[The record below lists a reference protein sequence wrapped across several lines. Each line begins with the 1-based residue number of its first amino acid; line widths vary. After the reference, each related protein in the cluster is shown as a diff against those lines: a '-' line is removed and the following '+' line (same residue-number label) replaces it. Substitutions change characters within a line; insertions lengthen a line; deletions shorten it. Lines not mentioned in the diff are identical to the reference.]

1 MNILTA
7 FERIANTNPDKTAA
21 ADETHAY
28 SFSAL
33 RDTAARLG
41 AAIRSRQPEGGPVG
55 VLVRRGADTAAL
67 FFAAIYG
74 GCFYVPLDPDQ
85 PAHKLG
91 TILSDAGISL
101 VLGAA
106 GDEGVLAAAD
116 FGGSLLTLAEAAESP
131 TALPQ
136 VPDEAPLYMVYT
148 SGSTGRPKGVLK
160 SHGAMASYIAAFEAR
175 FGLTGEEIIGNQNPF
190 FFDAAAKDL
199 YYMACLGA
207 TLEVIPSEKFIFP
220 VRLVEYL
227 NQRKIS
233 YICWVPTAL
242 AIVTQLN
249 TFKQILPETLRHV
262 FFVGEPFPIK
272 QLHKWLST
280 LPDLR
285 YVNLYGSSELAGVCC
300 AYEIPRGELPQ
311 NLPMGKPLP
320 NCRVFLRGEEGFI
333 TEPGQLGE
341 VWIASPA
348 LALCYWK
355 DPEKTAAVFTEEL
368 LPEEAAGER
377 IPRSARND
385 AGTEARR
392 ILRSGDLAE
401 YDEAGNLVF
410 VSRKD
415 FQIKHMGRRIEL
427 GEIETVAD
435 SLPEL
440 ARCCCLYNEKRK
452 RIELF
457 CELNEAYQAASVH
470 ESNAGTSIACP
481 QNEPAPDGK
490 AIQSLLRP
498 LLSDYMLPAKVH
510 VLDKL
515 PLNPNGKLHRQAMKE
530 MM

>member
-1 MNILTA
+1 MNILTK
-7 FERIANTNPDKTAA
+7 FEQLAAAQPHKLAA
-21 ADETHAY
+21 ADETHSYTFAQ
-28 SFSAL
+28 L

-41 AAIRSRQPEGGPVG
+41 ARVRKEQPEGGPVG

-67 FFAAIYG
+67 FFAAVYG
-74 GCFYVPLDPDQ
+74 GCFYVPLDPDM
-85 PAHKLG
+85 PPRKLAV
-91 TILSDAGISL
+91 ILADAGIRL
-101 VLGAA
+101 VLGAP
-106 GDEGVLAAAD
+106 GDEAVLQAAG
-116 FGGSLLTLAEAAESP
+116 FSGSLLTPAEAAPEAA
-131 TALPQ
+131 ALPDC
-136 VPDEAPLYMVYT
+136 PDEAPLYMVYT

-160 SHGAMASYIAAFEAR
+160 SHGAMASYVAAFAER

-207 TLEVIPSEKFIFP
+207 SLEVIPSEKFIFP

-227 NQRKIS
+227 NQRRIS

-249 TFKQILPETLRHV
+249 TFRQLLPETLRHV

-280 LPDLR
+280 LPDLH
-285 YVNLYGSSELAGVCC
+285 YVNLYGSTELAGICC
-300 AYEIPRGELPQ
+300 AYEIPRGDLPQ
-311 NLPMGKPLP
+311 TLPMGRPLP
-320 NCRVFLRGEEGFI
+320 NCRVFLRGEAGFV
-333 TEPGQLGE
+333 TEPGVLGE
-341 VWIASPA
+341 LWIVSPA
-348 LALCYWK
+348 LALEYWG
-355 DPEKTAAVFTEEL
+355 DPEKTAAVFTEET
-368 LPEEAAGER
+368 LPDGSR
-377 IPRSARND
+377 ARV
-385 AGTEARR
+385 
-392 ILRSGDLAE
+392 LRSGDLAE
-401 YDEAGNLVF
+401 YDGAGNLVF

-435 SLPEL
+435 SLPEI
-440 ARCCCLYNEKRK
+440 ARCCCLYNDVKK

-457 CELNEAYQAASVH
+457 CELNPGVEA
-470 ESNAGTSIACP
+470 E
-481 QNEPAPDGK
+481 GK

-498 LLSDYMLPAKVH
+498 LLSDYMLPARVH

-515 PLNPNGKLHRQAMKE
+515 PLNPNGKLHRQAMRE